1 MGSCEQSLVSLA
13 LPWEHLSQPQIY
25 KDLTR
30 KPLFFTGATGT
41 SYDLQI
47 LHQWGKYVKTK
58 SQKVFGTSCH
68 VCRSYRGKL
77 VGWPFSTF
85 SPPPPPISFHPSILN
100 RVKVISFRKFQKE
113 NFGFSQIDRKIC
125 AIINFRE
132 WSNYFISLC
141 VFVLE

>member
-1 MGSCEQSLVSLA
+1 MTFKFYISGANMLKLKVKKFLGLVVMFVEVIGENWKGGLFLPSL
-13 LPWEHLSQPQIY
+13 
-25 KDLTR
+25 
-30 KPLFFTGATGT
+30 PL
-41 SYDLQI
+41 
-47 LHQWGKYVKTK
+47 
-58 SQKVFGTSCH
+58 
-68 VCRSYRGKL
+68 
-77 VGWPFSTF
+77 
-85 SPPPPPISFHPSILN
+85 PPPISFHPSILN